1 MLPLLSQS
9 ERDEPEQRPSRM
21 SIKRR
26 DGAPAPAEPIPTRRK
41 RAHADQ
47 VRPKIV
53 PDRRRYA
60 VCQFASPAASCPRTS
75 KIILARSS
83 TCRRVA

>member
-26 DGAPAPAEPIPTRRK
+26 DGAPAPAELLPTRRK
-41 RAHADQ
+41 HVGGWHDPPIPGR
-47 VRPKIV
+47 
-53 PDRRRYA
+53 
-60 VCQFASPAASCPRTS
+60 
-75 KIILARSS
+75 L
-83 TCRRVA
+83 